1 MNNMTMPID
10 LVLVR
15 HGESEGNAAKRR
27 LERGEVG
34 LYDEVLGGRHTR
46 SYRLTDKGQAQAT
59 QAGHFIRTHMGH
71 FDRCIVSEY
80 ARAVE
85 TAGLLD
91 IEGAH
96 WYKDFYLTERDW
108 GDLDNCTEEARAT
121 KFVEALAMRDVEPF
135 FWRPPNGEHMGALSL
150 RLNRILHTL
159 HRECSDKRVIMVC
172 HGEVMWA
179 FRVML
184 ERMPQERYR
193 ELHQSKDSADRINNC
208 QLLHYT
214 RRDPFTNRLAR
225 HANWMRSIRPTSDP
239 VELGEWTTITRPVY
253 SNQELLESLEHYPR
267 ILA

>member
-1 MNNMTMPID
+1 MTMPID

-27 LERGEVG
+27 SRAGEAG

-46 SYRLTDKGQAQAT
+46 SYRLTDRGCSQAT
-59 QAGHFIRTHMGH
+59 KAGEYIRDNMGH
-71 FDRCIVSEY
+71 FDRFIVSEY

-85 TAGLLD
+85 TAALLD
-91 IEGAH
+91 IDDAK

-108 GDLDNCTEEARAT
+108 GDLDNCTEEERET
-121 KFVEALAMRDVEPF
+121 KFGEALAMWDVEPF

-193 ELHQSKDSADRINNC
+193 ELHESKDPTDRINNC
-208 QLLHYT
+208 QIHHYT
-214 RRDPFTNRLAR
+214 RRDPTTNRLAK
-225 HANWMRSIRPTSDP
+225 HANWMRTIRPTANP
-239 VELGEWTTITRPVY
+239 IEVTPWMEIKRPIY
-253 SNQELLESLEHYPR
+253 SNEDLLESLEHYPR
-267 ILA
+267 ILS

>member
-1 MNNMTMPID
+1 MPID

-27 LERGEVG
+27 SRNGETG

-46 SYRLTDKGQAQAT
+46 SYRLTDKGRAQAEK
-59 QAGHFIRTHMGH
+59 AGNYIKEHLGF
-71 FDRCIVSEY
+71 FDRFIVSEY

-85 TAGLLD
+85 TAALLD
-91 IEGAH
+91 IPDAR

-108 GDLDNCTEEARAT
+108 GDLDSCTEEERET
-121 KFVEALAMRDVEPF
+121 KFGEALAMWDVEPF

-193 ELHQSKDSADRINNC
+193 ELHESQDSADRINNC
-208 QLLHYT
+208 QIHHYT
-214 RRDPFTNRLAR
+214 RRDPLSGRLAS
-225 HANWMRSIRPTSDP
+225 HANWMRIIRPTSSP
-239 VELGEWTTITRPVY
+239 PEVRGWITIERLVY
-253 SNQELLESLEHYPR
+253 SNEALLDSLESYPR

>member
-1 MNNMTMPID
+1 MAMPID

-27 LERGEVG
+27 SRDGETG

-46 SYRLTDKGQAQAT
+46 SYRLTNKGCT
-59 QAGHFIRTHMGH
+59 QAAKAGDYIRARLGH
-71 FDRCIVSEY
+71 FDRFIVSEY

-85 TAGLLD
+85 TAALLAIPD
-91 IEGAH
+91 AQWH
-96 WYKDFYLTERDW
+96 KDFYLTERDW
-108 GDLDNCTEEARAT
+108 GDLDNCTEEERGT
-121 KFVEALAMRDVEPF
+121 KFGEALAMWDVEPF

-193 ELHQSKDSADRINNC
+193 ELHESKDSADRINNC
-208 QLLHYT
+208 QIHHYT
-214 RRDPFTNRLAR
+214 RRNPVTEKLAKY
-225 HANWMRSIRPTSDP
+225 ANWMRTIRPTSNPIEVSDWQ
-239 VELGEWTTITRPVY
+239 EIKRPVY
-253 SNQELLESLEHYPR
+253 SNEDLLESLQHYPR
-267 ILA
+267 ILS